1 MKVLG
6 HFFSKDDMEEISV
19 LKDLCIGISVNGSPF
34 ICFEVLDDIFQ
45 ERYKL
50 SQLSREKLLIIAGQL
65 QGYNDF
71 WKDVEWY
78 DIQKMHELL
87 PKLKKL
93 IMQEIAS
100 RYEQNRVEGNDPNE
114 PDE

>member
-1 MKVLG
+1 MKLLD
-6 HFFSKDDMEEISV
+6 HFFSKDDLEEISV
-19 LKDLCIGISVNGSPF
+19 LKELCKGISVNGSPF
-34 ICFEVLDDIFQ
+34 ICFEVLEDIFQ

-50 SQLSREKLLIIAGQL
+50 SQLSRERLLRIAEQL

-78 DIQKMHELL
+78 NNQKMHELL
-87 PKLKKL
+87 PKFKKI

-100 RYEQNRVEGNDPNE
+100 RYERNCLEGNDPNE
-114 PDE
+114 PN